1 MHCSSLGSTGGN
13 FIKNFSPSSSSPCA
27 SNHHAFAKHLEGGQ
41 LSKRDLNYVRKFTR
55 GFSSVQLD
63 GVPVSVSEWLFGF
76 FVLILF
82 GVDEYFSCINYHTS
96 KDMYWARTGHLKA
109 WVILALLYF
118 LILLRSIEN
127 HSSGLK
133 ANLGGKLPTIVVAR
147 FPSLFSCYNNIK
159 NKPNKVA
166 LTYCWYVQWFGKQK
180 YLLNDWLT
188 KSLKFRYQ
196 YCGIQSNNLEWRHV
210 CFKIR
215 ILMENIHNLCACT
228 TITFS

>member
-27 SNHHAFAKHLEGGQ
+27 SNHHAFARHLEGGQ

-82 GVDEYFSCINYHTS
+82 GVDEYFSCINYHIS
-96 KDMYWARTGHLKA
+96 KDTYWARTGHLKA

-133 ANLGGKLPTIVVAR
+133 ANLGGKLPTIVVAM
-147 FPSLFSCYNNIK
+147 FPSSPVITISKINQTKWHRHIVDKFNDLENRNLSWMIDWKTDSNPDINI
-159 NKPNKVA
+159 VE
-166 LTYCWYVQWFGKQK
+166 T
-180 YLLNDWLT
+180 LNGVMFVS
-188 KSLKFRYQ
+188 K
-196 YCGIQSNNLEWRHV
+196 LEYWW
-210 CFKIR
+210 KI
-215 ILMENIHNLCACT
+215 
-228 TITFS
+228 